1 MGGAFV
7 TKKKVPVQIF
17 CQGGLGLSSQRSW
30 VGWEGLGWGR
40 MGGEGGVLFYNVI
53 RKFVPCR
60 EGTKCGN
67 KTILILK
74 NNPKLNSN
82 GAVNM

>member
-17 CQGGLGLSSQRSW
+17 CQGGLGLSSQRSG

-40 MGGEGGVLFYNVI
+40 MGGAGVGWKGVFCFIMLFVSLYRVGKERNV
-53 RKFVPCR
+53 
-60 EGTKCGN
+60 ETK
-67 KTILILK
+67 
-74 NNPKLNSN
+74 PF
-82 GAVNM
+82 